1 MKILNLTLTLTLA
14 VVIVLLSFN
23 ANATK
28 YKFIATDN
36 SIETKIC
43 VFAGSNDQSGLKNA
57 LRQSARSSAFVNNRY
72 SVNTIV
78 CNDMVMAHFAHKYD
92 ALDTFAYLNRLTK
105 VKDKILT
112 TSVEIKDIAA
122 VLNRRNEE
130 TKIIYVGS
138 AK

>member
-1 MKILNLTLTLTLA
+1 MKKLNLILA
-14 VVIVLLSFN
+14 VVVFVLLSFS

-28 YKFIATDN
+28 YKFIAEDR

-43 VFAGSNDQSGLKNA
+43 VFAGSNNKLGLKHA
-57 LRQSARSSAFVNNRY
+57 LRQSTGSAITNNRFSVNNI
-72 SVNTIV
+72 T

-92 ALDTFAYLNRLTK
+92 AFDTYSYLNRLTNSK
-105 VKDKILT
+105 NKIPT
-112 TSVEIKDIAA
+112 TSIEIKDVSA
-122 VLNRRNEE
+122 VFNLKNEE